1 MKRNVSRFIPVLLLS
16 LSLSV
21 EMVMAQAPVD
31 LDDITMTVVED
42 KAFDARQLG
51 RPDVNAIRAFMEAEK
66 NSLPAG
72 GLNKFQQLPGS
83 KLPSA
88 NGQSPVSSGNTP
100 PARSQGAN
108 IAPQVDVRGDVS
120 GRGDLPNGIGRN
132 LPANIDRP
140 VQREVPSRPSV
151 ERAGAR
157 DLIDR
162 PGSAP
167 QFDRPPRPD
176 RGEQE
181 KGP

>member
-1 MKRNVSRFIPVLLLS
+1 MKRNVFRFIPVLLLS
-16 LSLSV
+16 VSV
-21 EMVMAQAPVD
+21 ELVMAQAPVD

-42 KAFDARQLG
+42 RAFEARQLG

-72 GLNKFQQLPGS
+72 ELNKFQQLPGS
-83 KLPSA
+83 KVPSA
-88 NGQSPVSSGNTP
+88 NGQSPVGSGSRP
-100 PARSQGAN
+100 QERSQGAN
-108 IAPQVDVRGDVS
+108 ITPQVDVRRDFS
-120 GRGDLPNGIGRN
+120 GRGDLPSGVGRD
-132 LPANIDRP
+132 LPTNIDRP
-140 VQREVPSRPSV
+140 VQRETPSRPSV
-151 ERAGAR
+151 ERAGTR

-162 PGSAP
+162 PGGAA